1 MLATSGSFFL
11 VTVKALIP
19 NPISLLPMKVQMQ
32 SVHFDAD
39 KTLLDFIQQRLNKL
53 EHFYDRVTDGEVI
66 LRLNNKDGVAN
77 KTVEIKLM
85 VPGST
90 LFSQEDATSF
100 EAATDAAVE
109 ALKRQITKYKEKSLS
124 H

>member
-1 MLATSGSFFL
+1 
-11 VTVKALIP
+11 
-19 NPISLLPMKVQMQ
+19 MKVQMQ

-39 KTLLDFIQQRLNKL
+39 QKLLDFIQQRLDKL
-53 EHFYDRVTDGEVI
+53 DHFYDRITDGEVI
-66 LRLNNKDGVAN
+66 LRLNNKDGNAN

-90 LFSQEDATSF
+90 LFSQEDAASF

-109 ALKRQITKYKEKSLS
+109 ALKRQISKYKEKHLNL

>member
-1 MLATSGSFFL
+1 
-11 VTVKALIP
+11 
-19 NPISLLPMKVQMQ
+19 MKVQIQ

-39 KTLLDFIQQRLNKL
+39 KSLLDFIQQRLNKL

-109 ALKRQITKYKEKSLS
+109 ALKRQITKYKEKNVA
-124 H
+124 HH

>member
-1 MLATSGSFFL
+1 
-11 VTVKALIP
+11 
-19 NPISLLPMKVQMQ
+19 MKVQIQ

-39 KTLLDFIQQRLNKL
+39 QKLLDFIQQRLNKL
-53 EHFYDRVTDGEVI
+53 EHFYTNVTDSEVI
-66 LRLNNKDGVAN
+66 LRLNNKDGAAN

-100 EAATDAAVE
+100 EAAADAAVE
-109 ALKRQITKYKEKSLS
+109 ALKSQIARYKAKHLAQ

>member
-1 MLATSGSFFL
+1 
-11 VTVKALIP
+11 
-19 NPISLLPMKVQMQ
+19 MKVQMQ

-39 KTLLDFIQQRLNKL
+39 QTLLDFIQQRLNKL

-90 LFSQEDATSF
+90 LFSQEDASSF
-100 EAATDAAVE
+100 EAAADAAVE
-109 ALKRQITKYKEKSLS
+109 ALKRQITKYKEKNVA

>member
-1 MLATSGSFFL
+1 
-11 VTVKALIP
+11 
-19 NPISLLPMKVQMQ
+19 MKVQMQ

-66 LRLNNKDGVAN
+66 LRLNNKDGAAN

-100 EAATDAAVE
+100 EAAADAAVE
-109 ALKRQITKYKEKSLS
+109 ALKRQITKHKEKTLS

>member
-1 MLATSGSFFL
+1 
-11 VTVKALIP
+11 
-19 NPISLLPMKVQMQ
+19 MKVQMQ

-39 KTLLDFIQQRLNKL
+39 QTLLDFIQQ
-53 EHFYDRVTDGEVI
+53 
-66 LRLNNKDGVAN
+66 RLNNKDGVAN

-90 LFSQEDATSF
+90 LFSQEDAASF

-109 ALKRQITKYKEKSLS
+109 ALKRQITKYKEKNLS

>member
-1 MLATSGSFFL
+1 
-11 VTVKALIP
+11 
-19 NPISLLPMKVQMQ
+19 MKVQMQ

-39 KTLLDFIQQRLNKL
+39 QKLLDFIQQRLDKL
-53 EHFYDRVTDGEVI
+53 DHFYDRITDGEVI

-100 EAATDAAVE
+100 EAAADAAVE
-109 ALKRQITKYKEKSLS
+109 ALKRQISKYKEKHLNL

>member
-1 MLATSGSFFL
+1 
-11 VTVKALIP
+11 
-19 NPISLLPMKVQMQ
+19 MKVQMQ

-90 LFSQEDATSF
+90 LFSQEYAASF

-109 ALKRQITKYKEKSLS
+109 ALKSQIARYKAK
-124 H
+124 HQAQH

>member
-1 MLATSGSFFL
+1 MFTFP
-11 VTVKALIP
+11 TQP
-19 NPISLLPMKVQMQ
+19 LLPMKVQMQ

-90 LFSQEDATSF
+90 LFSQEDAASF

-109 ALKRQITKYKEKSLS
+109 ALKRQITKYKEKHLAQ

>member
-1 MLATSGSFFL
+1 
-11 VTVKALIP
+11 
-19 NPISLLPMKVQMQ
+19 MKVQMQ

-39 KTLLDFIQQRLNKL
+39 KSLLDFIQQRLDKL

-66 LRLNNKDGVAN
+66 LRLNNKDGAAN
-77 KTVEIKLM
+77 KTVEIKLI
-85 VPGST
+85 VPGSM

-100 EAATDAAVE
+100 EAATDAAIE
-109 ALKRQITKYKEKSLS
+109 ALKRQISRYKEKHMNL

>member
-1 MLATSGSFFL
+1 
-11 VTVKALIP
+11 
-19 NPISLLPMKVQMQ
+19 MKVQMQ

-39 KTLLDFIQQRLNKL
+39 QKLLDFIQQRLDKL
-53 EHFYDRVTDGEVI
+53 EHFYANITDGEVI

-90 LFSQEDATSF
+90 LFSQEDSSSF
-100 EAATDAAVE
+100 EAAADAAVE
-109 ALKRQITKYKEKSLS
+109 ALKRQISKYKEKHLNL

>member
-1 MLATSGSFFL
+1 
-11 VTVKALIP
+11 
-19 NPISLLPMKVQMQ
+19 MKVQMQ

-39 KTLLDFIQQRLNKL
+39 QTLLDFIQQRLNKL

-90 LFSQEDATSF
+90 LFSQEDSSSF

-109 ALKRQITKYKEKSLS
+109 ALKRQITKYKEKTLN

>member
-1 MLATSGSFFL
+1 
-11 VTVKALIP
+11 
-19 NPISLLPMKVQMQ
+19 MKVQMQ

-39 KTLLDFIQQRLNKL
+39 QTLLDFIQQRLNKL

-66 LRLNNKDGVAN
+66 MRLNNKDGVAN

-90 LFSQEDATSF
+90 LFSQEDASSF
-100 EAATDAAVE
+100 EAAADAAVE
-109 ALKRQITKYKEKSLS
+109 ALKRQITKYKEKNVA